1 MGHSGLQKEVLA
13 LYRRALRMINSK
25 PAPNRPNFY
34 ILVQHEFR
42 VRGAVSPRDVN
53 TIEYLMR
60 QGRKRLEVLE
70 DRGVKECWVS
80 GEMRAW
86 WDSTGRR
93 RA

>member
-13 LYRRALRMINSK
+13 LYRRALRMVHSK
-25 PAPNRPNFY
+25 PASSRLNFY
-34 ILVQHEFR
+34 ILVQYEFR

-60 QGRKRLEVLE
+60 QGRKRLEMME

-80 GEMRAW
+80 GEMQRW
-86 WDSTGRR
+86 WNQRQ
-93 RA
+93 